1 MKDSHGN
8 IIKKSW
14 QILTT
19 DVVFYTMFRLKV
31 CLQNHEHAQIHGLET
46 TRSAYY
52 PTALCRSIAQLWR
65 RTLIPDRWIKMLSTA
80 PVVMDPF
87 KELCDGDDHQA
98 HLCSGL
104 PDGDLFMGDDE
115 NVPDDAVVPAEVQPS
130 EQDQRAW
137 RAKLDRFHR
146 QAGHPT
152 ARNMARMMADAQ
164 LP

>member
-1 MKDSHGN
+1 
-8 IIKKSW
+8 
-14 QILTT
+14 
-19 DVVFYTMFRLKV
+19 
-31 CLQNHEHAQIHGLET
+31 
-46 TRSAYY
+46 
-52 PTALCRSIAQLWR
+52 
-65 RTLIPDRWIKMLSTA
+65 MLSTA

-87 KELCDGDDHQA
+87 KEFCDGDDHQA

-104 PDGDLFMGDDE
+104 PDGDLFMEDDE

-137 RAKLDRFHR
+137 KAKLDRFHR

-164 LP
+164 LPQWKIKMALEHVCPTAKNKRAVALVPGRSTQRACETFLDLGTSWHRCL